1 MAQQPDVPVLDTPHV
16 PPKVI
21 KPIAF
26 WKTRS
31 WWLGVFP
38 ALLTLLDAVMQQL
51 DTPAAIPVAN
61 SIAILLNAF
70 GMDLTGQDIVG
81 YMRAIAPLYAVIV
94 MHQRRGINRP
104 YSTTTAN
111 ETDAMVV
118 IKKGAESYNQGR
130 EIVDLL
136 RKIK

>member
-1 MAQQPDVPVLDTPHV
+1 MAQQPDVPVYDTPHV

-38 ALLTLLDAVMQQL
+38 ALLTLLDGIMQQL
-51 DTPAAIPVAN
+51 DSPAAVPVAN

-70 GMDLTGQDIVG
+70 GIDLTGQDIVG

-104 YSTTTAN
+104 YSTSTAN
-111 ETDAMVV
+111 EAEAMVV
-118 IKKGAESYNQGR
+118 VKKGAEAYRQGR
-130 EIVDLL
+130 EIVEVL
-136 RKIK
+136 RNLK